1 MPYSY
6 GNFKAS
12 PNQNE
17 AINHSPSPLMIIAG
31 AGTGKTSTLL
41 HRMRNLIISGSIES
55 KNALLLTFTEKAT
68 AEAQKTLK
76 LIIGDQADSIF
87 AGTFHSFCHSIMRR
101 YGSENRLNDVL
112 WDESDALYYLTNHF
126 DDMSFIQSRT
136 FLENPINTIRNSFLP
151 FFGHVSDELLSL
163 NELEK
168 KMKNF
173 ELSKQWT
180 DLNFPGINLENAE
193 LDDIAFQLQDLV
205 NAYSFYKK
213 IKSDNNALDFGDMI
227 LGCYELLKFDKSVLK
242 EVRNEYQH
250 IFIDEYQDNN
260 YALNKIINFIMS
272 EKPSITVVGD
282 EDQCIYLSLIHI

>member
-126 DDMSFIQSRT
+126 DDMSFLQSRT

-163 NELEK
+163 NEL
-168 KMKNF
+168 
-173 ELSKQWT
+173 
-180 DLNFPGINLENAE
+180 
-193 LDDIAFQLQDLV
+193 
-205 NAYSFYKK
+205 
-213 IKSDNNALDFGDMI
+213 
-227 LGCYELLKFDKSVLK
+227 
-242 EVRNEYQH
+242 
-250 IFIDEYQDNN
+250 
-260 YALNKIINFIMS
+260 
-272 EKPSITVVGD
+272 
-282 EDQCIYLSLIHI
+282 